1 MSRTAKRI
9 ILAVLIV
16 LGLLVAAALVLPGV
30 VGWQLQKNLEA
41 QLGGKGLRG
50 ANGLLIQLQKF
61 DRGWFQSQALIEIR
75 SPQLPAPLQVDQTL
89 IHGPLYFGQLSHGRS
104 PLVLLA
110 SNASLRLRMNGKT
123 EPVAR
128 VYTVLDPFM
137 SIYSEWNLVDGI
149 LDLSGNAAW
158 VRFDYQILTGQAEL
172 QAHIPSLK
180 YAQTPGPLQLE
191 DLRLRMQGRI
201 QAQELA
207 VGELRF
213 SLQQASLKQG
223 GKPLQIQDLRLLLT
237 SREVS
242 ERIDLN
248 MDLSLSTMDSAEEHY
263 GPVRLVMDLDKLP
276 EDKLENLMARQ
287 AIISQLL
294 FGRMSPSTRQQI
306 VDQQLLP
313 VLFPLL
319 SESQIH
325 IRELLLHNS
334 DGWIEGKLDASFK
347 PKEAVRTML
356 DLGMAADLK
365 SELKISRTWLLAAM
379 EMQLRQRLDNQTGTN
394 SRSMQRDQ
402 RDEDAWRQAERLLE
416 NLVQQGYLKAVNGV
430 YISTIRIND
439 ARLYMNDNEVDF
451 ISLVQ

>member
-9 ILAVLIV
+9 ILAVLII
-16 LGLLVAAALVLPGV
+16 LGLLVVAALVLPGV

-75 SPQLPAPLQVDQTL
+75 SPRLPAPLQVDQTL
-89 IHGPLYFGQLSHGRS
+89 VHGPLYFGQLSHGRS

-137 SIYSEWNLVDGI
+137 SLYSEWNLVDGI

-158 VRFDYQILTGQAEL
+158 ARLDYQILTGHAEV
-172 QAHIPSLK
+172 QAHIPDLK
-180 YAQTPGPLQLE
+180 YAQTPGPFQLE

-201 QAQELA
+201 QQQELA

-213 SLQQASLKQG
+213 SLQKASLKQG
-223 GKPLQIQDLRLLLT
+223 GSPMNLQDLRLLLT
-237 SREVS
+237 SREVN

-248 MDLSLSTMDSAEEHY
+248 MDLSLSSMEGAEEQY
-263 GPVRLVMDLDKLP
+263 GPVRLVMDMNQLP
-276 EDKLENLMARQ
+276 KDKLESLMARQ
-287 AIISQLL
+287 AVISQIV
-294 FGRMSPSTRQQI
+294 FTRMSLSRQQQI

-313 VLFPLL
+313 VLLPLL

-325 IRELLLHNS
+325 VRELLLHS
-334 DGWIEGKLDASFK
+334 GDGWIEGKLDASFK
-347 PKEAVRTML
+347 PKETVRTLL
-356 DLGMAADLK
+356 DLGMAADLR
-365 SELKISRTWLLAAM
+365 SELKFSRSWLLAAM
-379 EMQLRQRLDNQTGTN
+379 EMQLRQRLDNQTGAN

-416 NLVQQGYLKAVNGV
+416 NLVQQGYLKADNGV
-430 YISTIRIND
+430 YSSAIRIND

>member
-30 VGWQLQKNLEA
+30 VGWQLEKNLEA

-89 IHGPLYFGQLSHGRS
+89 VHGPLYFGQLAHGRS

-110 SNASLRLRMNGKT
+110 SNASLRFLMNGKT

-137 SIYSEWNLVDGI
+137 SIYSEWKLVDGI

-158 VRFDYQILTGQAEL
+158 ARLDYQILTGQAEV
-172 QAHIPSLK
+172 QAHIPDLK
-180 YAQTPGPLQLE
+180 YAQRPGPFQLE

-201 QAQELA
+201 QQQELA

-213 SLQQASLKQG
+213 SLQKASLKQG
-223 GKPLQIQDLRLLLT
+223 GAPMNLQDLRLLLT
-237 SREVS
+237 SKEVN

-248 MDLSLSTMDSAEEHY
+248 MDLSLSSMEGAEEQY
-263 GPVRLVMDLDKLP
+263 GPVRLVMDMNQLP
-276 EDKLENLMARQ
+276 EDKLESLMARQ
-287 AIISQLL
+287 AVISQIL
-294 FGRMSPSTRQQI
+294 FTRMSLSRQQQI

-313 VLFPLL
+313 VLLPLL

-325 IRELLLHNS
+325 VRELLLHS
-334 DGWIEGKLDASFK
+334 GDGWIEGKLDASFK
-347 PKEAVRTML
+347 PKETVRTLL
-356 DLGMAADLK
+356 DLGMAADLR
-365 SELKISRTWLLAAM
+365 SELKFSRSWLLAAM
-379 EMQLRQRLDNQTGTN
+379 EMQLRQRLDNQTGAN
-394 SRSMQRDQ
+394 SRAMQRDQ

-416 NLVQQGYLKAVNGV
+416 NLVQQGYLKADNGV
-430 YISTIRIND
+430 YSSAIRIND